1 MTIRRD
7 LAARNPAAYLTDL
20 ATSVS
25 NLTGRLAGAGRR
37 DEALVAAEEA
47 VTIRRD
53 LAARNPAAYLTD
65 LAASVDNLANHLAEA
80 GRQEE
85 ALRIFEVVGESLKP
99 GARAELLIV
108 RVAWRRSHDD
118 QAAIDDL
125 RDAAAAAEEEP
136 DRGWAGRA
144 RRAVR
149 AGAKAAG
156 SSAEL
161 ADLPTW
167 ATAELPESIMT
178 MLKDWLAAAD
188 WAQQE
193 EFLRTS
199 NAELLTAEGRDA
211 LSLMTALYPEL
222 AELTNLSSILA
233 EIASRGG
240 DAVLAELGTVHGH
253 LKLVQDWLATSTWTE
268 SQDFLAAHPELIAD
282 PRTVDVLRAYS
293 GDPVIARHI
302 AIVRLCQ
309 RMPLAEVY
317 DLATD
322 VSMAVDA
329 AVDAS
334 DAGDRATLADIW
346 AVAPNLS
353 RTPFAGPYL
362 AAVHIVLQDSL
373 KRDAEEVNERIDTSR
388 LMDIAAEQ
396 GTDAQRTAGSARLR
410 RLARKQPSH
419 AESLGRLAEI
429 LAAGP
434 ASSESQGTADTLRF
448 SQQG

>member
-1 MTIRRD
+1 M
-7 LAARNPAAYLTDL
+7 
-20 ATSVS
+20 S
-25 NLTGRLAGAGRR
+25 NLAGRLAGAGLR
-37 DEALVAAEEA
+37 DEALVAAQEA
-47 VTIRRD
+47 VGLYRD
-53 LAARNPAAYLTD
+53 LARANAAAYLPG

-85 ALRIFEVVGESLKP
+85 ALRIFETVGESLRP
-99 GARAELLIV
+99 GARAELLIG
-108 RVAWRRSHDD
+108 RFAWRRNHDD
-118 QAAIDDL
+118 QAAIGDL

-149 AGAKAAG
+149 AGAEAAG

-161 ADLPTW
+161 VDLPTW

-178 MLKDWLAAAD
+178 MLSDWLAAAD

-199 NAELLTAEGRDA
+199 NAELLTPQGRDA
-211 LSLMTALYPEL
+211 LSLTTAVYPEL
-222 AELTNLSSILA
+222 AELTNLSRVLA
-233 EIASRGG
+233 EIASRGV
-240 DAVLAELGTVHGH
+240 DAVLAELGAAHGH
-253 LKLVQDWLATSTWTE
+253 LKLIKDWLATSTWTE

-282 PRTVDVLRAYS
+282 SRTVDVLRAYS

-309 RMPLAEVY
+309 RMPLAEIY

-322 VSMAVDA
+322 VSR
-329 AVDAS
+329 
-334 DAGDRATLADIW
+334 GGGRGHGCRRGQR
-346 AVAPNLS
+346 PGQPS
-353 RTPFAGPYL
+353 RTSGRSHRIL
-362 AAVHIVLQDSL
+362 AARRLPVRTS
-373 KRDAEEVNERIDTSR
+373 RPYTWCSRIPPKSRLLRKATNASTQSR
-388 LMDIAAEQ
+388 LMEIAAEQ
-396 GTDAQRTAGSARLR
+396 GTDAQRAAGSARLR

-419 AESLGRLAEI
+419 AQSLGRLAEI

-434 ASSESQGTADTLRF
+434 ASSREPGHRRHSDGP
-448 SQQG
+448 